1 MADLATSDS
10 TDNPAAGGERIGAL
24 FVFLSALCWSF
35 GGAIGRFIEDADA
48 WTVVFW
54 RSAWAAAFI
63 FGFMLWRDG
72 FRGTMR
78 IFRGMGVPG
87 IVVAACFAI
96 ASTCFVVALGYTTVA
111 NILLMQ
117 AGVPLIAAL
126 LAWAL
131 FGERV
136 SGPTW
141 LAIGAVIAGVAIM
154 VSSSFTGDVSPI
166 GDGLALLIAVMFSI
180 ATVITRRASQI
191 RMTPA
196 VCLGTLIAATVSG
209 LLATGYAVSPV
220 NFGWLFAFGAI
231 NLGLGL
237 ALFATGARLIP
248 AAVAA
253 LVGTLEPVLGPVWVW
268 LIHGEVPGLR
278 TIIGGTIVFLAL
290 FTHLLTDWL
299 RQRRA
304 QR

>member
-1 MADLATSDS
+1 
-10 TDNPAAGGERIGAL
+10 
-24 FVFLSALCWSF
+24 
-35 GGAIGRFIEDADA
+35 
-48 WTVVFW
+48 
-54 RSAWAAAFI
+54 
-63 FGFMLWRDG
+63 
-72 FRGTMR
+72 
-78 IFRGMGVPG
+78 
-87 IVVAACFAI
+87 
-96 ASTCFVVALGYTTVA
+96 
-111 NILLMQ
+111 
-117 AGVPLIAAL
+117 
-126 LAWAL
+126 
-131 FGERV
+131 
-136 SGPTW
+136 
-141 LAIGAVIAGVAIM
+141 
-154 VSSSFTGDVSPI
+154 
-166 GDGLALLIAVMFSI
+166 LLIAVMFSI